1 MTDSRDKGSGVCF
14 RPRMAGVAFR
24 MRGSTEIWAWA
35 EPGSS
40 GTLHLPPCGRP
51 ADITNG
57 TVALFAVEPSKGLGT
72 VPAQGPRPSL
82 PTGAGGFSSLE
93 LGSGMRV
100 ARAIVAARGGSGA
113 LSDHL
118 EAWWSG
124 TFPEG

>member
-1 MTDSRDKGSGVCF
+1 MTDSRDKGSGVCS
-14 RPRMAGVAFR
+14 RPGMAGVAFR

-51 ADITNG
+51 ADITSG
-57 TVALFAVEPSKGLGT
+57 LSPPLLWSPPKGLGP
-72 VPAQGPRPSL
+72 VPARGPRPSL

-100 ARAIVAARGGSGA
+100 AWAIVAARGGSGA